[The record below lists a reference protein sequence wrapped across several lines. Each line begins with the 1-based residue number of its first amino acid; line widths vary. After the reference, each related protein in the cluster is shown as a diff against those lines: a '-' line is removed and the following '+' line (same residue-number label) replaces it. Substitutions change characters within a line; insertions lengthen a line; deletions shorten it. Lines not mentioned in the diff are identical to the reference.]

1 MIGGGHKIKQ
11 MLVAPDGSVIFILIA
26 LLILRAYVV
35 QVTYNMMWP
44 KLVRNS
50 GSDSDRFTP
59 LTFYE
64 ALMVTILF
72 SFLFRF

>member
-1 MIGGGHKIKQ
+1 MIGGGRKIKQ
-11 MLVAPDGSVIFILIA
+11 MLVAPDGSVIFIIIGLI
-26 LLILRAYVV
+26 IVRAYIV
-35 QVTYNMMWP
+35 QLTYNMMWP
-44 KLVRNS
+44 KLVQNS
-50 GSDSDRFTP
+50 GSQSDRFTP

>member
-1 MIGGGHKIKQ
+1 M
-11 MLVAPDGSVIFILIA
+11 MVAPDGSVIFILIA
-26 LLILRAYVV
+26 LLIIRAYVV

-44 KLVRNS
+44 KLVQNS
-50 GSDSDRFTP
+50 GSQSDRFTP